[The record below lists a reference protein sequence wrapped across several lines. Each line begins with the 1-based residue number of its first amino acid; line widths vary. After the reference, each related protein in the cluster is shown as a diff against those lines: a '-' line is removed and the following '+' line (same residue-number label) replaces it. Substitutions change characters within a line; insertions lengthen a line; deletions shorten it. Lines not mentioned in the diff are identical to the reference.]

1 MGERLTDEAVVN
13 TSKAPGARGDG
24 LLGTISR
31 VGAILAPGERR
42 QLGILAMPVVLSA
55 ILEAAGVASIIPFLA
70 LLSDPQALE
79 KSALLQWAYH
89 LLDVSTRERFFFV
102 VGLCVLVLMTFS
114 NVTQGLT
121 TYALLRFSWMRNH
134 TLSVRLLEAYLR
146 RPYTFFV
153 ENNSADLAKNLLAEV
168 QQVVTGVIVQGLH
181 LCARAV
187 LIVLVA
193 GSLLLVDPVMAVGV
207 TAGFGGLYGTIYMF
221 VRRRLSVIGL
231 QRVDSNSARYKVA
244 SEILAGIKELKLL
257 GLERS
262 LLVSYAAPSEVFAD
276 RMAKNSIIGAVPRY
290 ALETVA
296 FGGALVIVLYL
307 LWSGRALEESL
318 PVLGLYVFAAFRL
331 LPAVQVVF
339 NGVTTIRFNL
349 ASLEVIARDMEDALA
364 VPQAEE
370 VAQATPLP
378 FRERLELSGVRYRYP
393 RGDRDAL
400 QDVNLT
406 IRKGEWVALVGPTGS
421 GKSTLVDLVLGL
433 LAPTEGAFSID
444 GQGLT
449 AVQGWQRNV
458 GYVPQQIFLADD
470 TVRRN
475 IAFGVASAEIDDARV
490 VEAAKV
496 AQIHEFITTELPGAY
511 QSVVGERGVRLS
523 GGQRQRLGIA
533 RSLYR
538 NPELL
543 VLDEATSALDG
554 ATEAAFFAALRATR
568 RERTVISIAHRLSTT
583 ESFDRVILVDRGSV
597 VTEGPPAE
605 AIAGRGRFAVLHRGV
620 AA

>member
-1 MGERLTDEAVVN
+1 MTLTERVASGGN
-13 TSKAPGARGDG
+13 HRSGGDG
-24 LLGTISR
+24 LLATILR
-31 VGAILAPGERR
+31 VRSILDPAERR
-42 QLGILAMPVVLSA
+42 QLWLLAIPVVMSA

-79 KSALLQWAYH
+79 KSAWLQWGYG
-89 LLDVSTRERFFFV
+89 LLGVDSRERFFFI
-102 VGLCVLVLMTFS
+102 VGVCVLVLMTVS

-134 TLSVRLLEAYLR
+134 TLSVRLLEAYLQ

-153 ENNSADLAKNLLAEV
+153 ENNSADLAKNLLTEV
-168 QQVVTGVIVQGLH
+168 QQVVTGVIVQGLQ

-187 LIVLVA
+187 LIALVA
-193 GSLLLVDPVMAVGV
+193 SSLLLVDPVMAVGV
-207 TAGFGGLYGTIYMF
+207 TAAFGGLYGAIYM
-221 VRRRLSVIGL
+221 VSRRHLTLIGQ
-231 QRVDSNSARYKVA
+231 QRVDANTARFKVA

-262 LLVSYAAPSEVFAD
+262 LVASYAAPSEVFAD

-296 FGGALVIVLYL
+296 FGGALIIVLYL
-307 LWSGRALEESL
+307 LWAGRALEESL
-318 PVLGLYVFAAFRL
+318 PVLGLYVFAAYRL

-349 ASLEVIARDMEDALA
+349 ASLEVIARDMEQALSGGA
-364 VPQAEE
+364 TQEQTEAEK
-370 VAQATPLP
+370 LP
-378 FRERLELSGVRYRYP
+378 FRENLALHRVRYRYP
-393 RGDRDAL
+393 RGERDAL
-400 QDVNLT
+400 AGVDLT
-406 IRKGEWVALVGPTGS
+406 IRRGEWVALVGPTGS

-433 LAPTEGAFSID
+433 LSPSEGEVRID
-444 GQGLT
+444 GQAL
-449 AVQGWQRNV
+449 VSPRGWQRNV

-475 IAFGVASAEIDDARV
+475 IAFGVAPHEIDDERV
-490 VEAAKV
+490 VEAAKI
-496 AQIHEFITTELPGAY
+496 AQIHEFIERDLPSAY
-511 QSVVGERGVRLS
+511 QAEVGERGVRLS
-523 GGQRQRLGIA
+523 GGQRQRIGIA

-554 ATEAAFFAALRATR
+554 ATEAAFFAALREKR

-583 ESFDRVILVDRGSV
+583 ESFDRVVLIDRGCV
-597 VTEGPPAE
+597 VMEGAPEE
-605 AIAGRGRFAVLHRGV
+605 AIAGRGRFSVLHRGV